1 MIIQCAQCKAK
12 FRLDDSKVSD
22 AGIKVRCSKCKHIF
36 VVKREAPVEESDLDL
51 LLGGLDSHGA
61 GTAAGDGQQG
71 GGTQDVPASATTD
84 TSQGETSFS
93 FDGEESEEVS
103 PSFAAGPS
111 EVPESGEDFS
121 SFALQSGDS
130 EKPVFAPEEETRQD
144 ESFGGFEEERAEA
157 EDGIAF
163 SDSVGVATEFAVS
176 EDGAAQEDEVPARE
190 DEISFGEVSPEAFA
204 AATNVSDSGADGTE
218 EEEIS
223 FEFSD
228 DETTGDGEEAGAEPS
243 ASSDIDFGEIDF
255 GIEDTEAEPP
265 RSGLFSPAPETA
277 DLSAGVELVGDK
289 PSAET
294 MPSVPSPDVSV
305 EDEAPPLSISSRRKG
320 EPFLP
325 TLLIALSVLV
335 IIALAGLGFY
345 YLKAGPEI
353 LNRLGVGFVADWF
366 GIESRDE
373 GSISIDKVGGSYL
386 VNPEAGGE
394 LFVIRGEAVNNYRKP
409 RAAIQVRGALL
420 GKNGQ
425 ILAQKVAYCGNNLTD
440 EQIRT
445 LPLERLDAAM
455 GNQFGDSL
463 ANLGVQPGK
472 RIPFVI
478 VIANIPKDA
487 ADYSVEAVGSTVASQ

>member
-36 VVKREAPVEESDLDL
+36 VVKRETPVEESDLDL
-51 LLGGLDSHGA
+51 LLGGLDSHGTGA
-61 GTAAGDGQQG
+61 AAGVGPQG
-71 GGTQDVPASATTD
+71 GVSQDVPASATAD
-84 TSQGETSFS
+84 PSQSETPFS
-93 FDGEESEEVS
+93 FDGEESVEAS

-111 EVPESGEDFS
+111 EVLENEGDFS
-121 SFALQSGDS
+121 SFAFQSGEV
-130 EKPVFAPEEETRQD
+130 EKTESAPEEETRQD
-144 ESFGGFEEERAEA
+144 ESFGGFEEERAETA
-157 EDGIAF
+157 DRASF
-163 SDSVGVATEFAVS
+163 ADSVDVTTEFAAS
-176 EDGAAQEDEVPARE
+176 EGGAAQEDEAPVRE
-190 DEISFGEVSPEAFA
+190 EEISFGEVSPEAFA
-204 AATNVSDSGADGTE
+204 AATNVSDAGVEGAE

-228 DETTGDGEEAGAEPS
+228 DETTGDGEDASSEPS
-243 ASSDIDFGEIDF
+243 ANSDIDFGEIDF

-265 RSGLFSPAPETA
+265 RSGLFSPAPENA
-277 DLSAGVELVGDK
+277 DFSAGVELTGDK
-289 PSAET
+289 TSVEAT
-294 MPSVPSPDVSV
+294 PSVPSPDVAV

-345 YLKAGPEI
+345 YLKDGPEI

-373 GSISIDKVGGSYL
+373 GAISLDKVGGSYL

-478 VIANIPKDA
+478 VLANIPKDA

>member
-36 VVKREAPVEESDLDL
+36 VVKKEAPVEESDLDL
-51 LLGGLDSHGA
+51 LLGGLDSHGTGA
-61 GTAAGDGQQG
+61 AAGVGQQG
-71 GGTQDVPASATTD
+71 GVPQDVPASVTAD
-84 TSQGETSFS
+84 TSQAETSFS
-93 FDGEESEEVS
+93 FDGEESEETS

-111 EVPESGEDFS
+111 EEPESEGDFS
-121 SFALQSGDS
+121 SFALPSGDV
-130 EKPVFAPEEETRQD
+130 EKPVSAPEEETRQD
-144 ESFGGFEEERAEA
+144 ESFGGFEEERAETEDSNAFA
-157 EDGIAF
+157 E
-163 SDSVGVATEFAVS
+163 SVGVTPEFAVP
-176 EDGAAQEDEVPARE
+176 EDGASQGDEVPARE
-190 DEISFGEVSPEAFA
+190 EEISFGEVSPEAFA
-204 AATNVSDSGADGTE
+204 AATNVSDAGAEGAE

-228 DETTGDGEEAGAEPS
+228 DETTGDGEEAGSEPS

-255 GIEDTEAEPP
+255 GIEDTEAEPS
-265 RSGLFSPAPETA
+265 RSGLFSPAPENA
-277 DLSAGVELVGDK
+277 DLSAGVELAGDK
-289 PSAET
+289 PSVET
-294 MPSVPSPDVSV
+294 TPSVPSPDVVV

-345 YLKAGPEI
+345 YLKDGPEI
-353 LNRLGVGFVADWF
+353 LNRLGVGFIAEWF
-366 GIESRDE
+366 GVESRGE
-373 GSISIDKVGGSYL
+373 GTISLDKVGGSYL

-394 LFVIRGEAVNNYRKP
+394 LFVIRGEAVNNYRRP

-463 ANLGVQPGK
+463 VNLGVQPGK
-472 RIPFVI
+472 RIPFVV
-478 VIANIPKDA
+478 VITNIPKDA
-487 ADYSVEAVGSTVASQ
+487 ADYSVEVVGSTVASQ